1 MKPGI
6 LFVDDEPRVHRG
18 LQRMLYGESDAWR
31 LAFVTS
37 TAEARARLSE
47 EPFDAVVLDV
57 SMPGETGL
65 EFLQHIKSDERLAQ
79 VQAIILT
86 GLQDQTLKRQALD
99 LGATDLLTKPVNRED
114 LVARLRSALRIKAY
128 HDVLEARNAALEQA
142 LVESHKMRLV
152 GVLAAGVVHDLNN
165 ILAVIVGYSD
175 LTALLASDDP
185 ELLDTVSH
193 IRGAGDRARKILR
206 QILTFSRRGE
216 RALSECRLG
225 DVVDECLE
233 LLRNSVLK
241 GVGVRWVRPE
251 AEPTILADATQIYQM
266 LMNLCINAGQALEAS
281 GELAIHVSE
290 VSEWPAPPDV
300 ERPGPAV
307 CLEVSDTGPG
317 MEQAVLDR
325 LFEPLFTTRCTE
337 GGSGIGLMVVQR
349 IVQNHGGAI
358 HVESRLGEGTT
369 FRVYLPVGSAT
380 PTPPLKAAD
389 PMAPEAVG

>member
-6 LFVDDEPRVHRG
+6 LFVDDEPRVLRG
-18 LQRMLYGESDAWR
+18 LQRMLYGEPDDWR

-37 TAEARARLSE
+37 TAEARARLNE

-65 EFLQHIKSDERLAQ
+65 EFLRDLKADERLSQ

-128 HDVLEARNAALEQA
+128 QDELETLNTALERA

-175 LTALLASDDP
+175 LAALLASDDP
-185 ELLDTVSH
+185 ELLDTVGH
-193 IRGAGDRARKILR
+193 IRGAGERARKILR
-206 QILTFSRRGE
+206 QILSFSRRKE
-216 RALSECRLG
+216 RTLGPCTLG

-233 LLRNSVLK
+233 LLCASVLK
-241 GVGVRWVRPE
+241 DVTIHWVKPE
-251 AEPTILADATQIYQM
+251 QEPTILADATQIYQM
-266 LMNLCINAGQALEAS
+266 LMNLCINAGQAMEGR
-281 GELAIHVSE
+281 GELTINVGATD
-290 VSEWPAPPDV
+290 EWPAPSEGQV
-300 ERPGPAV
+300 HGPAM
-307 CLEVSDTGPG
+307 CLEVTDTGPG
-317 MEQAVLDR
+317 MERQVLER
-325 LFEPLFTTRCTE
+325 LFEPLFTTRCDK

-349 IVQNHGGAI
+349 IVQDHGGAI
-358 HVESRLGEGTT
+358 RVESRPGEGTT
-369 FRVYLPVGSAT
+369 FRIYLPVD
-380 PTPPLKAAD
+380 AAG
-389 PMAPEAVG
+389 PSPALEMAAEGAVG